1 VASLSPSRWP
11 HTFCRSCG
19 ESLGGKQS
27 IHNILL
33 NIHGH
38 HSHGGLRGGQRK
50 TYLCTLHLLEAGSV
64 KTVAVHAL
72 WFESK
77 RPGLESQRR
86 WRVSDLSRQH
96 QGTGHASL
104 QTHLLWRMRLDMVR
118 QRANMSN
125 VQGTDNW
132 RSGLEGWCY
141 FFVCP
146 VVLRKRNHY
155 PHILFW
161 MTKPFEAT
169 WPPQSVSQFLPKD
182 RDPVSNR

>member
-1 VASLSPSRWP
+1 MFLLIE
-11 HTFCRSCG
+11 HFYQK
-19 ESLGGKQS
+19 L
-27 IHNILL
+27 IHF
-33 NIHGH
+33 
-38 HSHGGLRGGQRK
+38 S
-50 TYLCTLHLLEAGSV
+50 
-64 KTVAVHAL
+64 AL

-118 QRANMSN
+118 QRTNMSN
-125 VQGTDNW
+125 VQGTGETWDNHSFENNSLAAGRWKTSFILYSTDNW

-155 PHILFW
+155 PGHFVLNDQAIWSNLAASICV
-161 MTKPFEAT
+161 PI
-169 WPPQSVSQFLPKD
+169 PPKRPRSCE
-182 RDPVSNR
+182 